1 MRCLFAFWFLVALV
15 GCDSP
20 ASRLSQPPDIPERAH
35 WPALDGLT
43 LQREGME
50 FLIRS
55 VGYGEFSAARSHLT
69 GEPFGQLV
77 SAFAAEAIPGKY
89 ASAER
94 EVLKSQAV
102 ESLYKLIS
110 AAKEGAPDEELK
122 TETYALTEALQELQ
136 KMSE

>member
-1 MRCLFAFWFLVALV
+1 MRCLFAFWFLVALA

-20 ASRLSQPPDIPERAH
+20 ASRLSQPPDVPERAH

-50 FLIRS
+50 FLMRN
-55 VGYGEFSAARSHLT
+55 VGYGEFPAARSHLT

-77 SAFAAEAIPGKY
+77 SAFEAEPIPGKY

-94 EVLKSQAV
+94 EVLKSQVV
-102 ESLYKLIS
+102 ESLQNLIS
-110 AAKEGAPDEELK
+110 AAREGAPDEEIK
-122 TETYALTEALQELQ
+122 AGTYALTEALQELQ
-136 KMSE
+136 EISE